1 MTEIKNVR
9 TLDTVAAEI
18 RTFTASML
26 VNILE
31 IGRRLCEAKE
41 MVPYGQFGTWV
52 EENTGYSRSTANNFM
67 RLFQEYG
74 SAQGS
79 LFGAEIED
87 VQTFGKLS
95 YTKALALLQLPAAE
109 REEFV
114 AENPVESMST
124 RELEQAIRERDEAI
138 RRAEEAEG
146 EKSKAKLSEMNA
158 QKERAVI
165 ENELLAAQDMIKEL
179 ESRPVE
185 VAVQEPDPAEV
196 QKQIDAAVKEAED
209 AARKK
214 QKELKDKL
222 AASEKRSKELETEL
236 ESQKKAAGEA
246 EKKLVEQQTGIIN
259 MEKERLEREIEG
271 LKKQLV
277 LSDAAVAS
285 FHTLFDQSRDIL
297 SRMAEAASKIADGQ
311 TAGKCR
317 AAAKKLLEMC
327 IDALEADNEE
337 IEHEQTDN

>member
-1 MTEIKNVR
+1 MTEIQNVR
-9 TLDTVAAEI
+9 TLETVAAEI

-74 SAQGS
+74 NTQGS

-146 EKSKAKLSEMNA
+146 EKNKAELAEMNA
-158 QKERAVI
+158 QKERAKI
-165 ENELLAAQDMIKEL
+165 ENELLAAQDTIKAL

-185 VAVQEPDPAEV
+185 VAVQKPDP
-196 QKQIDAAVKEAED
+196 
-209 AARKK
+209 
-214 QKELKDKL
+214 
-222 AASEKRSKELETEL
+222 
-236 ESQKKAAGEA
+236 
-246 EKKLVEQQTGIIN
+246 
-259 MEKERLEREIEG
+259 MEKERLERAIES
-271 LKKQLV
+271 LKKQLA

-297 SRMAEAASKIADGQ
+297 SRMTEAISKIADDR

-317 AAAKKLLEMC
+317 AAAKKLMEMC
-327 IDALEADNEE
+327 MEALGGE
-337 IEHEQTDN
+337 ISDHGE

>member
-1 MTEIKNVR
+1 MTEIENVR
-9 TLDTVAAEI
+9 TLETVAAEI

-41 MVPYGQFGTWV
+41 MLPYGQFGTWV

-74 SAQGS
+74 TAQGS
-79 LFGAEIED
+79 LFGAEVED
-87 VQTFGKLS
+87 VQTFGQLS
-95 YTKALALLQLPAAE
+95 YSKALALLQLPAGE
-109 REEFV
+109 REEF
-114 AENPVESMST
+114 AKEHPVGSMST
-124 RELEQAIRERDEAI
+124 RELEQAIRERDEAV
-138 RRAEEAEG
+138 RRAEEAEN
-146 EKSKAKLSEMNA
+146 EKSRAMLGEMNA
-158 QKERAVI
+158 QKERAVL
-165 ENELLAAQDMIKEL
+165 ENELTAAREEIKIL

-185 VAVQEPDPAEV
+185 AAVRGPDPEVV
-196 QKQIDAAVKEAED
+196 QKQIDAAVKEAET
-209 AARKK
+209 AAAKK

-222 AASEKRSKELETEL
+222 AASEKRRKELETEL
-236 ESQKKAAGEA
+236 ETTKKTADEA
-246 EKKLVEQQTGIIN
+246 EKKLVQQQTGIIS
-259 MEKERLEREIEG
+259 MEKERLEKEIEA
-271 LKKQLV
+271 LKKQLA

-297 SRMAEAASKIADGQ
+297 SRMAEAASKIADAE

-327 IDALEADNEE
+327 LEALDDDNG
-337 IEHEQTDN
+337 